1 MPMTKAPRYIIQ
13 WDPRAEAE
21 LEAIHVFDS
30 RPIVQAVRELAH
42 QAETETRNRKPLLHP
57 IEDVPQASWEVRV
70 VEHRVLYE
78 VKEGQTV
85 RILRVILKGRQT
97 TGEAVSKK
105 P

>member
-1 MPMTKAPRYIIQ
+1 MTKPTRYRIE

-21 LEAIHVFDS
+21 LEALHVFDS
-30 RPIVQAVRELAH
+30 RPIVQAVRELSH

-57 IEDVPQASWEVRV
+57 IDDVPEAAWEIRV

-85 RILRVILKGRQT
+85 RILRVILKGRHT
-97 TGEAVSKK
+97 TREAVSKK